1 MSPAI
6 CASCKDFRHRQL
18 DSNTRLHIP
27 TSEHTLVFAVLEKG
41 YAMYGDQTPNP
52 FLSSIALK
60 LSPHVPQITPITLP
74 LPSKNQS
81 FSIPPTPT
89 PLPRNNP
96 YRYAGLVS
104 DPQTRICTYLID
116 VRNKFFFLSLA
127 FLIWRALILDRI
139 CRPTPPL
146 LFWMQV
152 SGRFLGGIQGCYS

>member
-1 MSPAI
+1 M
-6 CASCKDFRHRQL
+6 
-18 DSNTRLHIP
+18 
-27 TSEHTLVFAVLEKG
+27 FAVLEKG

-52 FLSSIALK
+52 FPSSIALK
-60 LSPHVPQITPITLP
+60 VSPHVPQITPITPP

-96 YRYAGLVS
+96 YRYAGLLS

-116 VRNKFFFLSLA
+116 VRNKVFFSLA

-139 CRPTPPL
+139 CRTTPPL
-146 LFWMQV
+146 PGLDAGFLENSLGESKAAIAEWKYTVWVGGLFQV
-152 SGRFLGGIQGCYS
+152 LICRKRR